1 MKSLLTLI
9 IGFISL
15 QLLAQAPPQGI
26 NYQAVAYDFNNNTL
40 SWAGWLGRRG
50 RVHFLDSLWVLDETS
65 LG

>member
-26 NYQAVAYDFNNNTL
+26 NYQAVAYDFDNYPIPGVDASMIALADQDITV
-40 SWAGWLGRRG
+40 R
-50 RVHFLDSLWVLDETS
+50 FSLI
-65 LG
+65 

>member
-26 NYQAVAYDFNNNTL
+26 NYQAVALILTIIMVGL
-40 SWAGWLGRRG
+40 AWI
-50 RVHFLDSLWVLDETS
+50 
-65 LG
+65 